1 MPISGFEAQPG
12 GLDEVHFT
20 RPEEAPGQTPQVVF
34 YVQILLL
41 VAMALSCW
49 SAVANLG
56 MGLEA
61 LSATRDF
68 KQQVDRAQE
77 HPAFQ
82 EVLDNPQTVNRLLAA
97 RGIEVEGELSKERL
111 EADIARGRE
120 LVEVVSFLAL
130 HAVLAFLVLSIYFP
144 FKYLRLVNGCAKGS
158 PDVHRA
164 IVATARMQLLIE
176 AARIY
181 LLLAPQLYTDM
192 ISVPP
197 AMLFSPVAL
206 LDVALLVFMTRPG
219 TRAFFSVFRLV
230 PTQEPPPQSFG
241 KGFGCMVGA
250 AFLLGGAYLAGPSSS
265 GSPAATPRPSGAPSA
280 LPSGSPSVSPS
291 PRAVSEEELTQALAQ
306 LRERSDGLLT
316 LEDLATGR
324 RVQFAGGAGQPLLL
338 TAPKLS
344 AEESAR
350 ADAAFPQRMSGEF
363 FTLDLGE
370 DPRAAAQAGLRV
382 FREVYQLAEPRLSLR
397 DD

>member
-1 MPISGFEAQPG
+1 MSISGFAAKQDGP
-12 GLDEVHFT
+12 DEVHFT
-20 RPEEAPGQTPQVVF
+20 RPEESPGQTPKVVF

-56 MGLEA
+56 MGLKA
-61 LSATRDF
+61 LSATQDF
-68 KQQVDRAQE
+68 KRQVDAAQE

-144 FKYLRLVNGCAKGS
+144 FKYLRLVNGCAAGS

-164 IVATARMQLLIE
+164 IVATARIQLVIE

-181 LLLAPQLYTDM
+181 LLLAPQLYTDL
-192 ISVPP
+192 IPVHP

-230 PTQEPPPQSFG
+230 PTQEDPPQSFG

-265 GSPAATPRPSGAPSA
+265 GAPSATPRPSGAPSS
-280 LPSGSPSVSPS
+280 LPSAGPTPS
-291 PRAVSEEELTQALAQ
+291 AVGEEELTQALTQ

-316 LEDLATGR
+316 LEDLSSGR

-344 AEESAR
+344 AAETER
-350 ADAAFPQRMSGEF
+350 ADAAFPDRLSGEF

-382 FREVYQLAEPRLSLR
+382 FREVYKLSEPRLSLR
-397 DD
+397 SN